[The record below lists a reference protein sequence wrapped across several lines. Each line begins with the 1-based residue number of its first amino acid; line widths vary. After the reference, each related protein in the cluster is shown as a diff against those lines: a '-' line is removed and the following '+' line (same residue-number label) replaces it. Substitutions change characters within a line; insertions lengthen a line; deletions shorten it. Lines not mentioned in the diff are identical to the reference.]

1 MEMPAPITTRDAI
14 AQGLSNGVLRGPR
27 FNTPYRGVHFLARD
41 LELDL
46 GLRCDALALQL
57 PDQAV
62 FSHSTAAALFGIPV
76 SRRHADRELH
86 VTVPPPLTGPRIRGV
101 RGHVRELP
109 RSDVAV
115 LHGRTVTAPARVIL
129 DLAEQLPLLDVVV
142 ACDAALRQGQ
152 LSTGVLLSA
161 VQTASG
167 RRGVVRAREAV
178 RLSNGR
184 ARSPMETVL
193 RLTLHIAGLPTP
205 EVNVDLYDD
214 FGRWI
219 ACPDLLYR
227 KARLALEYEG
237 EHHRD
242 RKQFDRDV
250 RRDREYAEVGFT
262 VLRVTAHDVLV
273 NPKGLTDTVRNLLRA
288 AGR

>member
-1 MEMPAPITTRDAI
+1 M
-14 AQGLSNGVLRGPR
+14 AQGLSLGILRGPR
-27 FNTPYRGVHFLARD
+27 FNTPYRGVHILARN

-46 GLRCDALALQL
+46 ELRCDALALRL
-57 PDQAV
+57 PDEAA

-76 SRRHADRELH
+76 GPRRLEHTLR
-86 VTVPPPLTGPRIRGV
+86 VTVPPPLTSPRIRGV

-109 RSDVAV
+109 ISDVA
-115 LHGRTVTAPARVIL
+115 LLRGRAVTAPARVIL

-142 ACDAALRQGQ
+142 ACDAALRRGQ
-152 LSTGVLLSA
+152 VSTGELQSA
-161 VQTASG
+161 VKAASG
-167 RRGVVRAREAV
+167 QRGVVRAREALL
-178 RLSNGR
+178 LSNGK
-184 ARSPMETVL
+184 AASPMETVL
-193 RLTLHIAGLPTP
+193 RLTLHFAGLPTP

-219 ACPDLLYR
+219 ARPDLLYR
-227 KARLALEYEG
+227 EARLALEYEG

-242 RKQFDRDV
+242 RNQFDRDV
-250 RRDREYAEVGFT
+250 RRDRDYAELGFT

-288 AGR
+288 AGH